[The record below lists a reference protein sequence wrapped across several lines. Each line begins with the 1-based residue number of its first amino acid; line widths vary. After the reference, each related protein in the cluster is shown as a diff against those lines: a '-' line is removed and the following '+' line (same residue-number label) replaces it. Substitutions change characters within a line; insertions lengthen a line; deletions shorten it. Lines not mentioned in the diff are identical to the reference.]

1 MEISENDI
9 FKGLRELGLKSGD
22 KVLAHSALSSFGYV
36 RGGAA
41 AVIGA
46 MLSAVCSEGTI
57 MVPTLTG
64 DESLS
69 PNNPPV
75 FDPQE
80 TACWTGRIPETFR
93 KMPEAVRSLHPT
105 HSVAAIG
112 PDANILLNDHVDSLT
127 PCDERSPYGKLGRLK
142 DGYVLLIGVDLNSCT
157 LLHYVEELA
166 GVNYHLQT
174 QPARATIRLETE
186 VIHRSIFLHQ
196 YGTKRNFPA
205 IEPLLIE
212 RGIQQH
218 SRIGSAQVRLIQAV
232 DFVDLAYACLRID
245 PLFLIEKRR

>member
-9 FKGLRELGLKSGD
+9 FEGLRELGLKSGD
-22 KVLAHSALSSFGYV
+22 KVLVHSALSSFGYV

-46 MLSAVCSEGTI
+46 LLSAVSFEGTV

-93 KMPEAVRSLHPT
+93 KMAKALRSLHPT

-112 PDANILLNDHVDSLT
+112 PDAASLLKDHVNSLT
-127 PCDERSPYGKLGRLK
+127 PCDEQSPYGKLARLK

-166 GVNYHLQT
+166 GVDYHLQT
-174 QPARATIRLETE
+174 QPACATIRLEKE
-186 VIHRSIFLHQ
+186 NIHRSIFLHQ
-196 YGTKRNFPA
+196 YGNKRNFPA
-205 IEPLLIE
+205 IEPLLVE
-212 RGIQQH
+212 RGIQQQ
-218 SRIGSAQVRLIQAV
+218 SRIGLSQVRLIQAV

-245 PLFLIEKRR
+245 PFFLVEK